1 MNLLLF
7 WYICPQTELAYFW
20 KLREASRLS
29 PLVFCS
35 FSLSFSLNACM
46 YAFIYISW
54 VQIHIQLFV
63 GCLSCIIY
71 IYTIPLSSAYSCYPY
86 ELHGERPLVVTVVW
100 LSSTTVTWALILE
113 VGCGPSMASAILESY
128 QPIDM
133 RGPSSMTASPNIT
146 LPLELT
152 ATTDFL
158 HNSTAFP
165 STFNCKQ
172 HSLGPPRK
180 QSGNGHSSLI

>member
-1 MNLLLF
+1 MHVCMHLYIFHEYRYIYNYLLA
-7 WYICPQTELAYFW
+7 AY
-20 KLREASRLS
+20 
-29 PLVFCS
+29 LV
-35 FSLSFSLNACM
+35 L
-46 YAFIYISW
+46 
-54 VQIHIQLFV
+54 
-63 GCLSCIIY
+63 Y
-71 IYTIPLSSAYSCYPY
+71 IYTIPLLSAYSCYPY
-86 ELHGERPLVVTVVW
+86 ELHGERPLVFTVVW

-165 STFNCKQ
+165 STFNYKQ